1 MKKPTVRILIL
12 AITAVLGSAAA
23 LFVAAGPAP
32 GDPIAAAAAIFKQ
45 GKFAEAEKA
54 YLYALDRR
62 PQNPEVLTRLG
73 SIALLSNRHADA
85 EKWLGQ
91 ALAAKPG
98 DPAASALLAES
109 LYRRDDFAKAA
120 PLFRAAGNSAKAEQ
134 LESFKDARPYAL
146 QAEAERASL
155 KFVMTDPLPVVQ
167 VMVNGY
173 PAVNFFI
180 DTGAGE
186 VILDPAFAKEIGA
199 AEYGSQTGT
208 FAGGK
213 KAAYVY
219 GRVDTLNLGDFMVKN
234 VPVQIMDVRRFSVPV
249 FRGLRVDGIIGT
261 VLLYHFLST
270 LDYPGGALVLR
281 PAFDD
286 VARIFRDEAERRGAL
301 SAPFW
306 MAGDHFMVGWG
317 VVNTSAPMLFFVD
330 TGLAGGGFTCPESTL
345 RAAGIKLET
354 SQAVQGI
361 GGGGAVTVV
370 PFKVEQLSFGRAKQK
385 DVTGLS
391 SGPFPLEDAL
401 GFHIG
406 GLVSHGFF
414 RSYALT
420 FDFRAMKLF
429 LEEKR

>member
-1 MKKPTVRILIL
+1 MNR
-12 AITAVLGSAAA
+12 TAVLIPTLAIAMALCLPSASS
-23 LFVAAGPAP
+23 FAAGPAP
-32 GDPIAAAAAIFKQ
+32 GDPVAAAAAIFKQ

-54 YLYALDRR
+54 YLYALSRR

-85 EKWLGQ
+85 EKWLVQ

-109 LYRRDDFAKAA
+109 FFRRDDFAKAA
-120 PLFRAAGNSAKAEQ
+120 PLFRAAGNAAKAEQ

-146 QAEAERASL
+146 EAEAERATL

-186 VILDPAFAKEIGA
+186 VILDPAYAKEVGA
-199 AEYGSQTGT
+199 VEFGSETGT

-213 KAAYVY
+213 KAGYVY
-219 GRVDTLNLGDFMVKN
+219 GRVDTLNLGDFMIKN

-281 PAFDD
+281 PALDD
-286 VARIFRDEAERRGAL
+286 VAKAFRDEADRRGAL
-301 SAPFW
+301 SSPFW

-317 VVNTSAPMLFFVD
+317 IVNTSSPMLFFLD

-345 RAAGIKLET
+345 QAAGIALDEAK
-354 SQAVQGI
+354 AGQGI

-370 PFKVEQLSFGRAKQK
+370 PFKVEQLSFGRVRLK
-385 DVTGLS
+385 DVAGLY

-414 RSYALT
+414 RSCALT
-420 FDFRAMKLF
+420 LDFRAMKLF
-429 LEEKR
+429 LEEKK